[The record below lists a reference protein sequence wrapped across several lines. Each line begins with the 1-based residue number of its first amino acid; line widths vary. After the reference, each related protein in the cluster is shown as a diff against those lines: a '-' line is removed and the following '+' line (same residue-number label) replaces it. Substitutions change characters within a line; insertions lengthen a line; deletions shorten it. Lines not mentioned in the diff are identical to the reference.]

1 MSHVMCLSVT
11 NVEYV
16 GGWVTG
22 LGLGL
27 GFYQFDSFG
36 GKMYGSERIAKAL

>member
-1 MSHVMCLSVT
+1 M
-11 NVEYV
+11 
-16 GGWVTG
+16 GDDR

-36 GKMYGSERIAKAL
+36 WKMYGGVRIAKAL